1 MRYLRT
7 MKLVLAVVF
16 LSAACTRTNPA
27 STCASGSCSD
37 PAFPYCDSSGAIG
50 GTPDEC
56 ISVQCTPGTVGA
68 CKDSTAYTCDSTG
81 TSYTTT
87 ECMSGCDPT
96 TGCKHAGEPSAA
108 ISCGNNEYV
117 ACNADGT
124 GMISETCVL
133 GCSSDAVACQTFV
146 PSNGLGPALI
156 DAASRSAMTI
166 PAGARIDTDTG
177 VIQDTNG
184 TTIPSYSVV
193 VQQNGASAIRVFEGS
208 SFEIHSVSISGN
220 NAVAFVAPGLVD
232 IAGLVQARAIG
243 STTGPGSQKVPAA
256 CAALDSTQYS
266 AGCGPGAT
274 GAGGGG
280 NATVGGIGGGTLG
293 TTGFQGAPGTPS
305 SGFVPLEGGCTGGT
319 QHDLASAIFARG
331 GGGGG
336 ALQIVSGTKIDIH
349 GAGVIDLGG
358 GGGEKTAG
366 GGSGGTLVLEA
377 PAVSITGPAGFTT
390 NGGAGGGCNQP
401 GASAGTTLDPAVAPT
416 CSYFFVVNGG
426 TINSP
431 PGNACV
437 PNGTSCASGACAPL
451 FGGGGGAAG
460 RARIATALGGYVNQA
475 AVISAVVK
483 IDAQTIH

>member
-7 MKLVLAVVF
+7 MKLVLVLVF
-16 LSAACTRTNPA
+16 FSAACTRTNPA

-68 CKDSTAYTCDSTG
+68 CKDSTAYTCDSSG

-96 TGCKHAGEPSAA
+96 TGCKHACEPSAA
-108 ISCGNNEYV
+108 ISCINNEYV

-146 PSNGLGPALI
+146 PSHGLGPALL
-156 DAASRSAMTI
+156 DAGSRSAMTI

-208 SFEIHSVSISGN
+208 SFEIQSVSISGN

-232 IAGLVQARAIG
+232 IAGLVQARANG

-274 GAGGGG
+274 GAGGWWQCNSWRDRWRHPRHHWFSGG
-280 NATVGGIGGGTLG
+280 ARNPVERICT
-293 TTGFQGAPGTPS
+293 S
-305 SGFVPLEGGCTGGT
+305 SGRL
-319 QHDLASAIFARG
+319 HRRNAARSRERDFC
-331 GGGGG
+331 
-336 ALQIVSGTKIDIH
+336 ARRWRRRRSTDR
-349 GAGVIDLGG
+349 
-358 GGGEKTAG
+358 
-366 GGSGGTLVLEA
+366 
-377 PAVSITGPAGFTT
+377 F
-390 NGGAGGGCNQP
+390 
-401 GASAGTTLDPAVAPT
+401 
-416 CSYFFVVNGG
+416 
-426 TINSP
+426 
-431 PGNACV
+431 GNEDRHTRRRRHR
-437 PNGTSCASGACAPL
+437 P
-451 FGGGGGAAG
+451 
-460 RARIATALGGYVNQA
+460 RRRRR
-475 AVISAVVK
+475 
-483 IDAQTIH
+483 